1 MILKRVSVSI
11 VLLVFVLSIFGVAAA
26 EMQPFANQYFYEA
39 SVALNNQGKSVFT
52 ATTTFQFNNLSVT
65 SCVLQVKS
73 GNTWI
78 NCQTLTPPSTV
89 ASLRYT
95 YSAEKTYS
103 LNCVSGKIYRLKAI
117 FDADGHTI
125 TRYSNEVG
133 F

>member
-1 MILKRVSVSI
+1 MKRVMVSI
-11 VLLVFVLSIFGVAAA
+11 ISLVFVLSIVCVATA

-39 SVALNNQGKSVFT
+39 SVAFNNQGKSVFT

-65 SCVLQVKS
+65 SCVLQMKS

-78 NCQTLTPPSTV
+78 NSQTLTPPSTT
-89 ASLRYT
+89 ASQRYT

-103 LNCVSGKIYRLKAI
+103 LNCVSGKTYRLKAI
-117 FDADGHTI
+117 FNADGHTI
-125 TRYSNEVG
+125 TRYSNEVR